1 MVSNP
6 KIKNQVFLFIF
17 QKPKVAIA
25 KLVWKIVHIMKS
37 GLDSFPPI
45 RSVKGYS
52 QLFECDSIF
61 GTSSLEGPV
70 QPIFLYFNSKA

>member
-6 KIKNQVFLFIF
+6 KIKKQVFLFIF

-25 KLVWKIVHIMKS
+25 KLLSLKNCIVKS
-37 GLDSFPPI
+37 GLDSFPPK

-52 QLFECDSIF
+52 QLFECVSIF
-61 GTSSLEGPV
+61 GTSSLEDPV